1 MSGKQTTMRNT
12 LIGLVHLGFARL
24 NCSDDEYRDL
34 LEKMT
39 GKRSCKDL
47 TDTQLDKLVADFKEN
62 GVLEDRSQ
70 SSRKY
75 QGGAGLDRPT
85 PKQWAWLDTLAREAG
100 FEGLDDAGLATF
112 VRRTAKVDSPRF
124 LTRTTISNVITG
136 LQRWIDQ
143 KSAKNNQGGAL

>member
-1 MSGKQTTMRNT
+1 MSAKQNSMRNI

-24 NCSDDEYRDL
+24 NYSDSEYRDF
-34 LEKMT
+34 LEKIT

-47 TDTQLDKLVADFKEN
+47 TDAQLDRLVADFKEN
-62 GVLEDRSQ
+62 GVLEDRRQ
-70 SSRKY
+70 SSKKY

-85 PKQWAWLDTLAREAG
+85 SKQWAWLDTLAREAG

-136 LQRWIDQ
+136 LQRWVDQ
-143 KSAKNNQGGAL
+143 KAAKASQGGAV